1 MEIIQSALARGH
13 RALSEYES
21 KLLLKAYG
29 IPVAQEFLTVSID
42 DALAAAA
49 RVGYPVALKAC
60 SPELMHKTESGA
72 LILDIRNEAEL
83 RDAFQRIRSSVQ
95 IELDGVLVQ
104 KIIPGQRE
112 LVLGLIR
119 DSQFGPCVMI
129 GFGGIMTEVVDDT
142 VFRVAPIDRDE
153 ALDMVHEL
161 HSSKMLERFRGQAP
175 ADLTAISNSL
185 VALGRIGLDHDAV
198 AEIDINP
205 MKIDPQG
212 RAVAVD
218 ALVVLNVQ
226 TG

>member
-1 MEIIQSALARGH
+1 MEMIQSALAMGH

-21 KLLLKAYG
+21 KLLLKTYG
-29 IPVAQEFLTVSID
+29 IPVAQEFLTVSLD
-42 DALAAAA
+42 DALAAAV

-83 RDAFQRIRSSVQ
+83 RNAFERIRSSVQ

-104 KIIPGQRE
+104 EIIRGHRE

-142 VFRVAPIDRDE
+142 VFRVAPLDREE
-153 ALDMVHEL
+153 ALEMVQEL
-161 HSSKMLERFRGQAP
+161 HSRKMLDRFRGQAP

-185 VALGRIGLDHDAV
+185 VALGRIGLSHDAV

-218 ALVVLNVQ
+218 ALVVLNAE